1 MDEKERLKQIPLIMM
16 LFAAGLTAVISLFS
30 EITFGMF
37 LLRIFIASIA
47 FYVVGTV
54 VQILFVYAIKREE
67 VKKEEEKDHRHGHRA
82 ARSEEEATSDE
93 TDHGSD
99 EEDEEDEGY

>member
-1 MDEKERLKQIPLIMM
+1 MDEKERLKQIPLIVM

-37 LLRIFIASIA
+37 LLRIFIASVA

-54 VQILFVYAIKREE
+54 VQILFAYALESKVEA
-67 VKKEEEKDHRHGHRA
+67 KKEPANDKHHGNG
-82 ARSEEEATSDE
+82 SGVSDE
-93 TDHGSD
+93 TDKTNDDDYSD
-99 EEDEEDEGY
+99 EEDEEDEGF

>member
-54 VQILFVYAIKREE
+54 VQILFVYALRREE
-67 VKKEEEKDHRHGHRA
+67 EKKEEEKDHRHGHRA